1 MSRTK
6 EDRVKVIRGGTVVTA
21 SDAGPAD
28 VLIDGET
35 IAAVGRIGDV
45 DAEVIDATGCYVLPG
60 AIDNHTHMK
69 MPFGGTWSIDDYDTG
84 TQAAAAGGTTS
95 IVDFSIQVHPDGLL
109 QSLEEWQGR
118 AAGTAHVDYGFH
130 MAITN
135 ANDATIDDMP
145 AMTEAG
151 VSSFKLF
158 MAYKGELMT
167 RDDALMATMDRA

>member
-1 MSRTK
+1 M
-6 EDRVKVIRGGTVVTA
+6 KVIRGGTVVTA

-35 IAAVGRIGDV
+35 IAAVGRIRDV

-109 QSLEEWQGR
+109 QSSTSGR
-118 AAGTAHVDYGFH
+118 AGPRAPRTSTTAS
-130 MAITN
+130 TWRSR
-135 ANDATIDDMP
+135 TP
-145 AMTEAG
+145 TTRRSPTWPR
-151 VSSFKLF
+151 SS
-158 MAYKGELMT
+158 M
-167 RDDALMATMDRA
+167 RA